1 MGTQWFSSRMGPEK
15 KPINNSEPQTTSM
28 SDTRRG
34 LPLVS
39 SRIEQIF
46 PTLTPAQIR
55 RIVPHGHMRAMQHG
69 EVLIEQGDREIPFF
83 VVVSGE
89 VEIVCPSGGVETLI
103 TAHGP
108 GEFTGEANMLSGRP
122 AVHRMRATKQGE
134 LIELNRQHMLALVQ
148 TDAELGEILMRAFI
162 LRRVELVA
170 AGMGDIVLIGS
181 MHSPGTLR
189 IKEFL
194 MRNGHPYSYIDLE
207 RDPEVQN
214 LLDGF
219 HTAASEIPVVICRGE
234 TVLRNPTNRQL
245 ADRLGFNETVDQTQ
259 MRDLVI
265 IGAGPSG
272 LAAAV
277 YGASEGLD
285 VMVLETSSPG
295 GQPVSSSRIENYL
308 GFPTGIS
315 GQDLAARA
323 YLQAQKFGAKMLIA
337 KATRLICDRKPYII
351 ELENGARISTRT
363 IVIATGAQYRKLPLE
378 NLSRFEGAGVYYGAT
393 FVEAQLCGG
402 EEVIVVGGGNAAG
415 QAAVFLAETTKR
427 VHMLVRSSGLAA
439 TMSRYLIRRIE
450 NSPTI
455 TLRPQTE
462 IVAVEGDNHLDSVYW
477 QSSQTGQMEKHE
489 IRRVFVMTGA
499 DPNTRWLNGCIALDA
514 KGFITTGP
522 DLLTENLSAAD
533 WPLVRQPYLLETS
546 LPGVFAVGDVRGGSI
561 KRVASAVGE
570 GSIAI
575 SFVHKVLLE

>member
-1 MGTQWFSSRMGPEK
+1 
-15 KPINNSEPQTTSM
+15 M
-28 SDTRRG
+28 SNARRG
-34 LPLVS
+34 LPLTS
-39 SRIEQIF
+39 SRIEKIF
-46 PTLTPAQIR
+46 PKLTQAQIG
-55 RIVPHGHMRAMQHG
+55 RIEAYGRTRSVQPG
-69 EVLIEQGDREIPFF
+69 EVLIEQGDTSVPFF
-83 VVVSGE
+83 VVITGE
-89 VEIVCPSGGVETLI
+89 VEIVRPSGAAETLVTI
-103 TAHGP
+103 HGY
-108 GEFTGEANMLSGRP
+108 GEFTGEVNMLSGRRSLIR
-122 AVHRMRATKQGE
+122 ARATKPGKV
-134 LIELNRQHMLALVQ
+134 IELDRTHMMALVQ

-170 AGMGDIVLIGS
+170 AGVGDVVLMGSTYSAD
-181 MHSPGTLR
+181 TLR

-214 LLDGF
+214 LLDSF
-219 HTAASEIPVVICRGE
+219 KVSASEIPVLVCRGQL
-234 TVLRNPTNRQL
+234 VLRNPGNQEI
-245 ADRLGFNETVDQTQ
+245 ADCLGFNESIDQTHV
-259 MRDLVI
+259 RDLVV

-295 GQPVSSSRIENYL
+295 GQAGSSSRIENYL

-363 IVIATGAQYRKLPLE
+363 IVIATGAQYRKIPLE

-393 FVEAQLCGG
+393 FVEAQSCGG
-402 EEVIVVGGGNAAG
+402 DEVIVVGGGNSAG
-415 QAAVFLAETTKR
+415 QAAVFLAQTAKR
-427 VHMLVRSSGLAA
+427 VHMLVRSSGLAS

-455 TLRPQTE
+455 ILRPQTE
-462 IVAVEGDNHLDSVYW
+462 IVAAEGDNHLDSIYW
-477 QSSQTGQMEKHE
+477 RNSQTGQTEKHE
-489 IRRVFVMTGA
+489 IRHVFVMTGA
-499 DPNTRWLNGCIALDA
+499 DPNTRWLDGCIALDT
-514 KGFITTGP
+514 KGFIKTGP
-522 DLLTENLSAAD
+522 DLLPENLSAAG
-533 WPLVRQPYLLETS
+533 WPLMRQPYVLETS

-575 SFVHKVLLE
+575 SFVHTVLQE